1 LLIGVFAAVLITVFG
16 ALVSIDMLQRPIES
30 VPLDAGWIGL
40 LLIFV
45 NGFFLSILLDKDK
58 VVVIERLLLT
68 TGLGFGLN
76 FVLMIPLGVAWEISR
91 LSVVLA
97 QLIALI
103 TLGSLAFVRGFRP
116 NANVLSLQTRNIQ
129 VNKQT
134 VLQAF
139 LIAIVSSLAILSF
152 YNAIS
157 LPPTEW
163 DSLAYGVNYARIM
176 FQNGHI
182 PLIAGPSIGIEMS
195 AAYPPGVQVVA
206 TTLYTF
212 AGNAN
217 DFYYRILSP
226 IFSIAVL
233 LVTYK
238 FATALTKN
246 RMFSVFAVSALSL
259 VPYFW
264 ELFTQETYLM
274 ALTLM
279 LTCCAY
285 FFYKAHGATVGEVKK
300 YEVLGVLF
308 GAFAA
313 LTSYFGLFAF
323 GILLIYSLHKKVG
336 IKKTALLS
344 AFGLAVILP
353 WYFRNLVLLGSPIY
367 PFFGVG
373 KFLDPLLLSSTTQHF
388 RHYTLDPLN
397 NLMTNTCKIGA
408 ILLVVGIL
416 FFTFYKP
423 RKELR
428 LALPLY
434 LLFAGVAVMAF
445 HVAFPRYLIIAL
457 PTLAVLLAYAFTLLP
472 HRVRVRQAAT
482 LLFMVLVI
490 LGSTVMLP
498 YANTVKPHSQPGET
512 RAEYV
517 SRLFEEGD
525 ACQWINENTPDNARI
540 ATFDIKNY
548 YLNRNVLSLDGNESA
563 PLYHIT
569 GIDEALAFLQSKG
582 VIYILSVPWASIN
595 DSRMPP
601 AYNWCII
608 TKYLGNTTYL
618 PLVFIGQ
625 NGTAVYH
632 VGPLDIQTAAQAF
645 IQRNLVYPSRQFSV
659 NVTITNSTYPYEG
672 EAYLP
677 IPVDYRGLNITASVR
692 ASVPLEVHLLRGI
705 TPNFAADTWFN
716 SNLEHSPYGLPENTT
731 TTFREPWN
739 VGFGGYFTIRVID
752 KETDFQAPFNVTVN
766 IAFTNP

>member
-1 LLIGVFAAVLITVFG
+1 
-16 ALVSIDMLQRPIES
+16 MLQKPIES

-58 VVVIERLLLT
+58 VGIIERLLLT
-68 TGLGFGLN
+68 TSLGFGLN
-76 FVLMIPLGVAWEISR
+76 FALMIPLGVVWEISQ

-97 QLIALI
+97 QLITLLS
-103 TLGSLAFVRGFRP
+103 LGSLTFARGFRP
-116 NANVLSLQTRNIQ
+116 RANALSLQTRNVQ
-129 VNKQT
+129 VNRQT
-134 VLQAF
+134 VLQVF
-139 LIAIVSSLAILSF
+139 LVGIICSLVILSL

-163 DSLAYGVNYARIM
+163 DSLAYGVNYARII

-195 AAYPPGVQVVA
+195 AAYPPGVQVTA
-206 TTLYTF
+206 SLLYTF

-226 IFSIAVL
+226 IFSIVVL
-233 LVTYK
+233 LVVYK
-238 FATALTKN
+238 FASELTKN
-246 RMFSVFAVSALSL
+246 RTFSLFAVSALTL
-259 VPYFW
+259 IPYFW
-264 ELFTQETYLM
+264 ELFIQETYLM

-279 LTCCAY
+279 LTGCAY
-285 FFYKAHGATVGEVKK
+285 FFYRAHDTVVEKAKK

-323 GILLIYSLHKKVG
+323 GILLIYSLYTKIG
-336 IKKTALLS
+336 IKKTVLLS
-344 AFGLAVILP
+344 ALGLAVILP
-353 WYFRNLVLLGSPIY
+353 WYSRNMVLLGSPIY

-388 RHYTLDPLN
+388 RHYALNPLY
-397 NLMTNTCKIGA
+397 NLTSNTCKIGVV
-408 ILLVVGIL
+408 LLVVGIV

-423 RKELR
+423 RKDLR

-434 LLFAGVAVMAF
+434 LLFAGITVMAF

-457 PTLAVLLAYAFTLLP
+457 PTLAALFAYALTLLP
-472 HRVRVRQAAT
+472 RIFKVRKIAA
-482 LLFMVLVI
+482 FMFIMFVI
-490 LGSTVMLP
+490 LGSAAVLP

-517 SRLFEEGD
+517 SHVFDEGD
-525 ACQWINENTPDNARI
+525 AWQWINEKTPTTARI

-548 YLNRNVLSLDGNESA
+548 YLNRSVLALDGNESV
-563 PLYHIT
+563 PLYKIT
-569 GIDEALAFLQSKG
+569 DINEALAFLQSRG
-582 VIYILSVPWASIN
+582 VCYVLSVPWASQA
-595 DSRMPP
+595 DDRSPP

-618 PLVFIGQ
+618 PLVFVGQ
-625 NGTAVYH
+625 NGTAIYH

-645 IQRNLVYPSRQFSV
+645 KERNLVYPSKQFSV
-659 NVTITNSTYPYEG
+659 NVTVTNSSYPYVG
-672 EAYLP
+672 EVYLP
-677 IPVDYRGLNITASVR
+677 IPVEYRGLNITASAR
-692 ASVPLEVHLLRGI
+692 ASVPLEVHLLRGV

-716 SNLEHSPYGLPENTT
+716 SNLAHSKYFLPENTT
-731 TTFREPWN
+731 TAFENPWTI
-739 VGFGGYFTIRVID
+739 GFGGYFTIRVVD
-752 KETDFQAPFNVTVN
+752 NEKNFQAPFNVTVN
-766 IAFTNP
+766 IEIA